1 MSGWRL
7 YRQKSDKR
15 YLIVLKI
22 IGIGVCAFKKKNYF
36 YYNTQKSLKKIIPNY
51 NSNYYS
57 FMI

>member
-1 MSGWRL
+1 MGFV
-7 YRQKSDKR
+7 QTKSNQR

-22 IGIGVCAFKKKNYF
+22 IGIGVYASYLYFNFLKKCYRR
-36 YYNTQKSLKKIIPNY
+36 LKKIIPNY